1 VLYTVGPRWRRNRGH
16 VPPPPSQP
24 VADRAPDDLAGGVAA
39 PLRRELE
46 DLLGA
51 GRVLHRVSDL
61 VAYASD
67 ASPYRRFPR
76 AVVEARDA
84 DDVAKV
90 LRFGREREIPVTF
103 RAGGTSLNGQGQSD
117 GILVDVRKH
126 WGGVRVEDDGARA
139 RVKPGTVLGH
149 ANRVLAPHGVKL
161 GPDPASTDVCTVGGV
176 VANNSGGMRCGV
188 TRDSYST
195 VRELTFVLPS
205 GTVIDTGAPGAAER
219 FAAAEPELVA
229 GLEAIRDEIR
239 ADGVLAERIRRK
251 FEIKNTTGYRL
262 CAFLDADEPLEI
274 FRRLLVGSEGTL
286 AFIAE
291 VVFETVPVPA
301 VTTTAWVHFPGIDE
315 AIAPVG
321 DLVASG
327 ARAVELMVAPALITA
342 AWNMVG
348 APQEWKELPP
358 ESAVLLVE
366 FGGADE
372 GDLAAQVLRAE
383 AILGSHETIRP
394 IDFTR
399 EPEAIELAWR
409 VREGLHGLI
418 GRVRP
423 EGTALIVED
432 VCVPPER
439 IAEGAKDLQALLGE
453 HGFLPGVAGHA
464 SAGNL
469 HFMLTPDFAKQ
480 EDLERYEAF
489 MGGLVELIV
498 GKYDG
503 SLKAEHGTG
512 VNMAPYVEREWGE
525 KATELMW
532 RLKRLADPD
541 GVLSPD
547 VILSRNPGVHLRDL
561 KTTPAIED
569 WGGATTCVECG
580 FCEPVCPSRNLTT
593 TPRQR
598 IVLRREMARQPEG
611 SPVQRA
617 LLAEY
622 DYDALETCATDGSCQ
637 IACPL
642 GIDTGKMVKEL
653 RVAQHGE
660 RAEKAAL
667 AAAKRWGA
675 VEKVSRLALKVGGP
689 LARRTKRGKGLPGPA
704 VWGGGDDPLG
714 THLANGSMLSVPR
727 GSSPPPDQ
735 AAAVYVPS
743 CTNRIFGSS
752 SAETVK
758 NPPQEEFLRSR
769 GVVEALVTVSARAG
783 MPVAIPEDVA
793 GSCCGLPW
801 SSKGFAAAH
810 AHKANEMVERLWGW
824 SGEGALPVVID
835 AASCTG
841 AIAEVGDGV
850 LSEEN
855 AERLGRI
862 EIIDSVAW
870 ALRLLPSLEIEEK
883 VGSATVHP
891 TCATRR
897 LALAHPLR
905 VLSNALAD
913 DVYIAPSATCCA
925 FAGDRG
931 ISHPELTASAT
942 RPQAEELSGRSF
954 DAYLS
959 SNRTCEIAMTR
970 ATGQPYESVVSLLE
984 RLSRR
989 SAT

>member
-1 VLYTVGPRWRRNRGH
+1 M
-16 VPPPPSQP
+16 
-24 VADRAPDDLAGGVAA
+24 
-39 PLRRELE
+39 
-46 DLLGA
+46 LGA
-51 GRVLHRVSDL
+51 DRVLHRVSDL

-67 ASPYRRFPR
+67 ASPYRLFPR

-90 LRFGREREIPVTF
+90 LRFGRERGIPVTF
-103 RAGGTSLNGQGQSD
+103 RAGGTSLNGQGQSG

-126 WGGVRVEDDGARA
+126 FGGVRVEDDAARA
-139 RVKPGTVLGH
+139 RVKPGTILGH
-149 ANRVLAPHGVKL
+149 ANRVLAPHGRKL

-188 TRDSYST
+188 TKDSYST

-205 GTVIDTGAPGAAER
+205 GTKIDTGAPGAAEA

-239 ADGVLAERIRRK
+239 ADAELAERIRRK

-286 AFIAE
+286 AFVAE
-291 VVFETVPVPA
+291 VVFETVPVPPL
-301 VTTTAWVHFPGIDE
+301 TTTAWIHFPGIDE

-321 DLVASG
+321 DLVACG
-327 ARAVELMVAPALITA
+327 ATAVELMVAPALITA

-366 FGGADE
+366 FGGEDE

-383 AILGSHETIRP
+383 AILGSHELIRP
-394 IDFTR
+394 IAFTR
-399 EPEAIELAWR
+399 DLEEIELAWR

-432 VCVPPER
+432 VCVPPAR

-480 EDLERYEAF
+480 EDLQRYEAF

-498 GKYDG
+498 DEYDG

-512 VNMAPYVEREWGE
+512 VNMAPYVEREWGP

-532 RLKRLADPD
+532 RLKQLADPD
-541 GVLSPD
+541 GVLSPG
-547 VILSRNPGVHLRDL
+547 VVLSRDPGVHLRNL

-580 FCEPVCPSRNLTT
+580 FCEPVCPSRHLTT

-622 DYDALETCATDGSCQ
+622 EYDAIETCATDSSCQ
-637 IACPL
+637 LACPL
-642 GIDTGKMVKEL
+642 GIDTGRMVKEL

-667 AAAKRWGA
+667 ATAKRWGA
-675 VEKVSRLALKVGGP
+675 VEKFSRTALRFGGP
-689 LARRTKRGKGLPGPA
+689 LVRRTKKGRALPGPA
-704 VWGGGDDPLG
+704 GGGEGDPLQAP
-714 THLANGSMLSVPR
+714 LANGSWLSAWR
-727 GSSPPPDQ
+727 GSPSPPGQ
-735 AAAVYVPS
+735 ALAAVYVPS
-743 CTNRIFGSS
+743 CTNRIFGPSR
-752 SAETVK
+752 ETVK
-758 NPPQEEFLRSR
+758 TRVEDGFLRFR
-769 GVVEALVTVSARAG
+769 GVTEALVEVSARAG
-783 MPVAIPEDVA
+783 MPVAIPDDIA

-801 SSKGFAAAH
+801 SSKGFDAAH
-810 AHKANEMVERLWGW
+810 RHKANEMVERLWEW
-824 SGEGALPVVID
+824 SGEGRMPVVID

-841 AIAEVGDGV
+841 AIADPAEGV

-855 AERLGRI
+855 AERLGQM
-862 EIIDSVAW
+862 EIVDSVAW
-870 ALRLLPSLEIEEK
+870 ALRLLPELEIAEK

-897 LALAHPLR
+897 LGLAHPLR
-905 VLSNALAD
+905 ALAEALAD
-913 DVYIAPSATCCA
+913 EVYLAPSATCCG

-931 ISHPELTASAT
+931 ITHPELTASAT
-942 RPQAEELSGRSF
+942 RPQAEELDGRQF

-970 ATGQPYESVVSLLE
+970 STGQPYESVVSLLE
-984 RLSRR
+984 RLTRTSST
-989 SAT
+989 SAQPN

>member
-1 VLYTVGPRWRRNRGH
+1 MALGLRTRS
-16 VPPPPSQP
+16 VPPPPSQ
-24 VADRAPDDLAGGVAA
+24 ASEDRAPDSLVDGVAQ
-39 PLRRELE
+39 PLREELE
-46 DLLGA
+46 ELLGA
-51 GRVLHRVSDL
+51 DRVLHRVSDL

-90 LRFGREREIPVTF
+90 LRFGRERGIPVTF

-126 WGGVRVEDDGARA
+126 WGGVRVEEDGARA
-139 RVKPGTVLGH
+139 RVKPGTILGH
-149 ANRVLAPHGVKL
+149 ANRVLAPHGRKL

-176 VANNSGGMRCGV
+176 VANNSGGMRCGI

-205 GTVIDTGAPGAAER
+205 GTVVDTGASGAAER
-219 FAAAEPELVA
+219 FAAAEPELVT

-239 ADGVLAERIRRK
+239 ADAELVERIRRK
-251 FEIKNTTGYRL
+251 FAIKNTTGYRL

-286 AFIAE
+286 ALIAE
-291 VVFETVPVPA
+291 VVFETVPQPP
-301 VTTTAWVHFPGIDE
+301 VTTTAWVHFRGIDE
-315 AIAPVG
+315 AIAPVQ

-327 ARAVELMVAPALITA
+327 ATAVELMVAPALITA

-358 ESAVLLVE
+358 TSAVLLVE

-383 AILGSHETIRP
+383 AILRSHETIRP
-394 IDFTR
+394 LEFTR

-480 EDLERYEAF
+480 EDLERYEVF

-541 GVLSPD
+541 GVLSPG
-547 VILSRNPGVHLRDL
+547 VLLSRDPSVHLRNL

-637 IACPL
+637 LACPL
-642 GIDTGKMVKEL
+642 GIDTGRMVKEL
-653 RVAQHGE
+653 RVARHGA
-660 RAEKAAL
+660 RAERAAL

-675 VEKVSRLALKVGGP
+675 VERASRVALKVGGP

-704 VWGGGDDPLG
+704 VGGGVGEPSRATAG
-714 THLANGSMLSVPR
+714 AREGSPT
-727 GSSPPPDQ
+727 PPGN
-735 AAAVYVPS
+735 AVAVYVPS
-743 CTNRIFGSS
+743 CTNRIFGPS
-752 SAETVK
+752 SA
-758 NPPQEEFLRSR
+758 PPADGTKVPLYGGKSSR
-769 GVVEALVTVSARAG
+769 RQSVVEALVEVSQRAG
-783 MPVAIPEDVA
+783 APVWVPGDVV

-824 SGEGALPVVID
+824 SGEGRLPVVID

-841 AIAEVGDGV
+841 AIADPAEGV
-850 LSEEN
+850 LTEEN
-855 AERLGRI
+855 AERLGKI
-862 EIIDSVAW
+862 EIVDSVAW
-870 ALRLLPSLEIEEK
+870 ALRLLPNLQIDAK
-883 VGSATVHP
+883 VASATVHP

-897 LALAHPLR
+897 LGLAHPLR
-905 VLSNALAD
+905 ALSTALAD
-913 DVYIAPSATCCA
+913 HVYVAPSATCCA

-931 ISHPELTASAT
+931 ITHPELTASAT
-942 RPQAEELSGRSF
+942 RLQAEELSGRTF

-984 RLSRR
+984 RLTRPAST
-989 SAT
+989 STQPN